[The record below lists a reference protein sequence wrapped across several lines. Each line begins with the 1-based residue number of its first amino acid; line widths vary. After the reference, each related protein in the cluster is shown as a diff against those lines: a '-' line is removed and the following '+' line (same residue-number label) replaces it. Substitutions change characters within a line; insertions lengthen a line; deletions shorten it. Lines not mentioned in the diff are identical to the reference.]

1 MQGFLLLL
9 ICSYASDSAGCDC
22 GFMSLERIRIL
33 LGLETVGDR
42 IFSPHR
48 QQITPDIK
56 FTCDGL
62 ITKWILGADWHN
74 DGTLYPELQ
83 VWRKSRNDIYH
94 KKNGTVINVLSQSP
108 TNIYKYDAF
117 SPIPFLAGDI
127 LGIFLPQMANS
138 KLRLWSERGNGPIV
152 YHVDTGSSV
161 ESPVDAIDL
170 KRISLLSTTSYLPLV
185 TVEIGMFMF
194 PCSLCTVAIT
204 ACSHYIPTVV
214 SSPTRSGSSLPTL
227 IPTEPVATPPGAAS
241 INQTVGTDGDTI
253 YNESLIVGMG
263 VAGSL
268 LVLITAAVIVIVIV
282 LVCLRKNKKVNF
294 TANVAYQSSTSEVK
308 LSPNAAYTATGD
320 HSPNSDELEYYLYI
334 EGSTADD
341 NANGLQT
348 APNPTY
354 KITTSTNKAYG
365 MPT

>member
-185 TVEIGMFMF
+185 TVEIGIYVYVSMLLMYSSNNSMF
-194 PCSLCTVAIT
+194 SLYTHSCEQPYKVWQFAANPHTYGT
-204 ACSHYIPTVV
+204 SGHT
-214 SSPTRSGSSLPTL
+214 SRSRLH
-227 IPTEPVATPPGAAS
+227 
-241 INQTVGTDGDTI
+241 
-253 YNESLIVGMG
+253 
-263 VAGSL
+263 
-268 LVLITAAVIVIVIV
+268 
-282 LVCLRKNKKVNF
+282 K
-294 TANVAYQSSTSEVK
+294 
-308 LSPNAAYTATGD
+308 
-320 HSPNSDELEYYLYI
+320 SDCW
-334 EGSTADD
+334 
-341 NANGLQT
+341 NRW
-348 APNPTY
+348 
-354 KITTSTNKAYG
+354 
-365 MPT
+365 